1 MPYELVYWL
10 RLFQVVVIVG
20 VKHLLKRPLRPVVI
34 LWVASLHLAVPVE
47 REANLVEL
55 LAIVVDV
62 LVGCDG
68 RMLPSLYGI
77 LLGGQTISVV
87 AHGVEHVES
96 LEALVARVDV
106 GGYIAK
112 GMPHVQSC
120 ARWVRKH
127 VEHIIFWFFRVF
139 RHLVGLI
146 IDPLFLPF
154 LLNLPEIV
162 IHCFANLF
170 IFKCKDTKK
179 LDNI

>member
-1 MPYELVYWL
+1 M
-10 RLFQVVVIVG
+10 VIVRVTG
-20 VKHLLKRPLRPVVI
+20 LYLT
-34 LWVASLHLAVPVE
+34 VPVE

-62 LVGCDG
+62 LVGG
-68 RMLPSLYGI
+68 YRWMLSSLNGI
-77 LLGGQTISVV
+77 LLGGQSIGII
-87 AHGVEHVES
+87 AHGVEHVEAFQS
-96 LEALVARVDV
+96 LVASVDV
-106 GGYIAK
+106 GGDITKWMAN
-112 GMPHVQSC
+112 VQSC

-127 VEHIIFWFFRVF
+127 VEHIIFRSFLVF
-139 RHLVGLI
+139 RHLVGLV

-179 LDNI
+179 LENIED